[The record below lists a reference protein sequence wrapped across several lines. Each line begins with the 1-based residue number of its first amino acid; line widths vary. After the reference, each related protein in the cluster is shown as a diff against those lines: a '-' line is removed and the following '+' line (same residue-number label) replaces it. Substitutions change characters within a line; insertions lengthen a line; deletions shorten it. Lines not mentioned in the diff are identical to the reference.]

1 MEVYVLVA
9 KEKSLF
15 IKTTTLAFFV
25 MAAMS
30 TLYVVLGYIAFFP
43 MALLTW
49 VVTFVLRSR
58 YVEYEYS
65 YYDGELRFA
74 KIVNKKRR
82 KELETY
88 LMEEVITIAHVED
101 MSIYPYLNDKNAKV
115 RDYTTGRQDAKVY
128 VAVVKNANGI
138 ELVTY
143 EPDEKYISE
152 VCIKYGYKVKR
163 LWSDI
168 C

>member
-1 MEVYVLVA
+1 MEVYVLVT

-15 IKTTTLAFFV
+15 IKTTTLALFV

-30 TLYVVLGYIAFFP
+30 TLYVVLGYIAFFS

-49 VVTFVLRSR
+49 VTMFILRNR
-58 YVEYEYS
+58 HIEYEYS

-74 KIVNKKRR
+74 KIINQSKR
-82 KELETY
+82 KELNTY
-88 LMEEVITIAHVED
+88 LMEEVVTIAPLED
-101 MSIYPYLNDKNAKV
+101 RSVYSYINDKSAKV
-115 RDYTTGRQDAKVY
+115 TDLTTGKLNANVY

-138 ELVTY
+138 ELVKY
-143 EPDEKYISE
+143 EPDEKYLNE

-163 LWSDI
+163 
-168 C
+168 

>member
-1 MEVYVLVA
+1 MEIYVLVT

-49 VVTFVLRSR
+49 VITFVLRNR
-58 YVEYEYS
+58 YVEYEYA

-74 KIVNKKRR
+74 KIINQSKR
-82 KELETY
+82 KELNTY
-88 LMEEVITIAHVED
+88 LMDEVVVIAPIDERSVY
-101 MSIYPYLNDKNAKV
+101 SYINDKNAKIK
-115 RDYTTGRQDAKVY
+115 DLTTGKPDAKVY
-128 VAVVKNANGI
+128 VAIVKSGNGI
-138 ELVTY
+138 ELVKY
-143 EPDEKYISE
+143 EPDEKYLNE

-163 LWSDI
+163 
-168 C
+168 

>member
-15 IKTTTLAFFV
+15 VKTTALALFV

-49 VVTFVLRSR
+49 IGAVVLRNR

-74 KIVNKKRR
+74 RIINMKRR
-82 KELETY
+82 KELKTY
-88 LMEEVITIAHVED
+88 MMEEVISLAPIDDRSV
-101 MSIYPYLNDKNAKV
+101 YQYVNDKNAKV
-115 RDYTTGRQDAKVY
+115 VNLTTGNSNAVVY

-138 ELVTY
+138 ELVKY
-143 EPDEKYISE
+143 EPDEKYINE
-152 VCIKYGYKVKR
+152 VCVKYGYKVKK
-163 LWSDI
+163 
-168 C
+168 

>member
-15 IKTTTLAFFV
+15 IKTTALAFFV

-30 TLYVVLGYIAFFP
+30 TLYVVLGYIVFSP

-49 VVTFVLRSR
+49 LVTFALRNR

-74 KIVNKKRR
+74 KITNKKRR

-88 LMEEVITIAHVED
+88 LMEEVITIAPVED
-101 MSIYPYLNDKNAKV
+101 ISIYPYLNEKNAKV
-115 RDYTTGRQDAKVY
+115 RDFTTGRQDAKVY
-128 VAVVKNANGI
+128 VAVVKNANGM

-143 EPDEKYISE
+143 EPDEKYIKE
-152 VCIKYGYKVKR
+152 VCVKYGHKVKR
-163 LWSDI
+163 
-168 C
+168 

>member
-15 IKTTTLAFFV
+15 IKTTALALFV

-30 TLYVVLGYIAFFP
+30 TMYVVMGYIAFFP

-49 VVTFVLRSR
+49 VVAFLLRNR

-74 KIVNKKRR
+74 KIINKKKR

-88 LMEEVITIAHVED
+88 LMEEVITIAPAQD
-101 MSIYPYLNDKNAKV
+101 MSIYQYLDDKNAKV
-115 RDYTTGRQDAKVY
+115 RDFTTGRQDAKVY
-128 VAVVKNANGI
+128 VAVVKNANGM

-143 EPDEKYISE
+143 EPDEKYINE
-152 VCIKYGYKVKR
+152 VCIKYGYKVKK
-163 LWSDI
+163 
-168 C
+168 